1 VDNGRV
7 APKGAPDA
15 AHLKRFRRAGGFQLF
30 CSVAFAAISVKG
42 QYYSDQEKFERL
54 PARDPVRN

>member
-1 VDNGRV
+1 MDNGRV

-30 CSVAFAAISVKG
+30 CSVAFAAIGVKG
-42 QYYSDQEKFERL
+42 QYYSD
-54 PARDPVRN
+54 